1 MVRVLLFLGGTASEK
16 TVGKEEG
23 ANTNKVSCFISKES
37 AGNRESEAE
46 KRIILESVR
55 MNMFRVTSLNR
66 TDIIRRTRPK

>member
-46 KRIILESVR
+46 KKNNFRIGQDEHVSR
-55 MNMFRVTSLNR
+55 
-66 TDIIRRTRPK
+66 DIA